1 MSLLVI
7 LIPPRD
13 RLRAGGGTPAAR
25 AGGEFAYVLS
35 DDGLTPRQHGR
46 SAAALL
52 PRADSVVAVL
62 ADGDVG
68 WHRVTLPKAPP
79 ARLRAAL
86 AGVLEDAL
94 LDEPEAMHFALAPG
108 AVAGQPAWV
117 ATVHKAWLAAQIAA
131 LEQAGRTVERVLPS
145 TWPDE
150 PPHGHFWLP
159 EGADTGDVP
168 MLAWSDAQGVVQMR
182 LQGTLARAWLAQRPG
197 EDVRWTASPAA
208 AAPAERWLG
217 APVQVLGDDER
228 ALQPARTLWNLR
240 QFDLAPRHRGTRAL
254 RGLVQRLR
262 SPAWRPVRL
271 GLAALVA
278 LHLVGLNLWAWQ
290 QRQAI
295 DARRQAMVDLLRS
308 AHPQVRAVLDAPL
321 QMQRETAAL
330 RATAGRTGASDLEAL
345 LDAAAGAWPE
355 QQGPAQSLRY
365 EGDSLSFTAAGWDDT
380 QVEAFRHRLRAD
392 GWQLESADGRL
403 RLLRA
408 GNTGVR
414 S

>member
-7 LIPPRD
+7 LIPPRE
-13 RLRAGGGTPAAR
+13 RLRAGGGAPAAR
-25 AGGEFAYVLS
+25 PGGEFAYVLS
-35 DDGLTPRQHGR
+35 DDGLTPRRHGR

-108 AVAGQPAWV
+108 AVSGQPTWV
-117 ATVHKAWLAAQIAA
+117 AAVHKAWLAAHIAV
-131 LEQAGRTVERVLPS
+131 LEQAGRSVERVLPS

-159 EGADTGDVP
+159 DDADAGGALT
-168 MLAWSDAQGVVQMR
+168 LAWSDAQGVVQMR
-182 LQGTLARAWLAQRPG
+182 VQGTLARAWLAQRPG
-197 EDVRWTASPAA
+197 DGVRWTASPAA

-254 RGLVQRLR
+254 RDLLQRLR

-271 GLAALVA
+271 GLAALAA

-290 QRQAI
+290 QRSAI
-295 DARRQAMVDLLRS
+295 DERRQAMVELLRS
-308 AHPQVRAVLDAPL
+308 THPQVRAVLDAPL
-321 QMQRETAAL
+321 QMQRETAVL
-330 RATAGRTGASDLEAL
+330 RGAAGRAGASDLEAL

-355 QQGPAQSLRY
+355 PQGPAQTLRY
-365 EGDSLSFTAAGWDDT
+365 EGDSLSFAAAGWDEA
-380 QVEAFRHRLRAD
+380 QVEAFRRRLRAD
-392 GWQLESADGRL
+392 GWQLESVDGRL
-403 RLLRA
+403 RLSRA
-408 GNTGVR
+408 GGAGVR

>member
-7 LIPPRD
+7 QIPPRE
-13 RLRAGGGTPAAR
+13 RLRAGGGAPAAR

-35 DDGLTPRQHGR
+35 DDGLTPRRHGR

-62 ADGDVG
+62 CDGDVG

-108 AVAGQPAWV
+108 AVAGQPTWV
-117 ATVHKAWLAAQIAA
+117 AAVHKAWLAAQIAA

-150 PPHGHFWLP
+150 PPHGHFWHP
-159 EGADTGDVP
+159 EDADAGDAL
-168 MLAWSDAQGVVQMR
+168 MLAWSDAQGVLQMR
-182 LQGTLARAWLAQRPG
+182 LQGSLARAWLAQRPI
-197 EDVRWTASPAA
+197 ESVRWTASPAA

-240 QFDLAPRHRGTRAL
+240 QFDLAPRRRGTRAL
-254 RGLVQRLR
+254 RDLVQRLR
-262 SPAWRPVRL
+262 SPAWRPVRI
-271 GLAALVA
+271 GLAVLAA

-290 QRQAI
+290 QRAAI
-295 DARRQAMVDLLRS
+295 DERRRSMVELLQR

-330 RATAGRTGASDLEAL
+330 RAAAGRAGASDLEAL

-355 QQGPAQSLRY
+355 QQGPAQTLRY
-365 EGDSLSFTAAGWDDT
+365 EAGSLSFAAAGWDAA
-380 QVEAFRHRLRAD
+380 QVEGFRQRLRAD

-403 RLLRA
+403 RLSRA
-408 GNTGVR
+408 GGAGGR